1 MPGWAILS
9 SYYSLSLVGKYQ
21 IVVEKRKEERRGKQ
35 QPGDNDSERLEGKK
49 LKWFSGPRLHMEG
62 IVVPGG

>member
-49 LKWFSGPRLHMEG
+49 LKLFLGPRLHMEG

>member
-21 IVVEKRKEERRGKQ
+21 IVVEKRKEERRGKR
-35 QPGDNDSERLEGKK
+35 QPGDNGSGRLEGKK
-49 LKWFSGPRLHMEG
+49 LKLFSGPRLHMEG